1 MNKILIVIL
10 TFSLLACKSEKK
22 KDTVTKQ
29 DIEVHTEN
37 LTSKL
42 DSIKSEL
49 ENYKTRF
56 KALEFLSTGEF
67 KYTENEE
74 SDIYGENY
82 RVEIYLSEIYK
93 SVYVSHIEYYGE
105 GMQRIS
111 LRTKLDF
118 EKMTGITSEQTNG
131 LEFKKWNNFKHFE
144 LKLGEQI
151 YGIEINKPNEF
162 TISEY

>member
-1 MNKILIVIL
+1 MNKILIIIL
-10 TFSLLACKSEKK
+10 TFSLLSCKNEKK
-22 KDTVTKQ
+22 KDTITKQ
-29 DIEVHTEN
+29 DIKVQTDN

-42 DSIKSEL
+42 DSIKTEL

-56 KALEFLSTGEF
+56 KTLEYLSSGEF

-74 SDIYGENY
+74 SDVYGENY

-93 SVYVSHIEYYGE
+93 SVYISHIEYYGE

-111 LRTKLDF
+111 LRTKFDF

-144 LKLGEQI
+144 IKLGEQI
-151 YGIEINKPNEF
+151 YGIEIIKPNEF
-162 TISEY
+162 IISEY

>member
-1 MNKILIVIL
+1 MNKILIIIL
-10 TFSLLACKSEKK
+10 TFSLLSCKNEKK
-22 KDTVTKQ
+22 KDTITKQ
-29 DIEVHTEN
+29 DIKVQTDN

-42 DSIKSEL
+42 DSIKTEL

-56 KALEFLSTGEF
+56 KTLEYLSSGEF

-74 SDIYGENY
+74 SDVYGENY

-93 SVYVSHIEYYGE
+93 SVYISHIEYYGE

-144 LKLGEQI
+144 IKSGEQI
-151 YGIEINKPNEF
+151 YGIEIIKPNEF
-162 TISEY
+162 IISEY

>member
-1 MNKILIVIL
+1 MNKTLIIILI
-10 TFSLLACKSEKK
+10 FSLLACKGEKEK
-22 KDTVTKQ
+22 NTSTKQ
-29 DIEVHTEN
+29 DIKVQTEN
-37 LTSKL
+37 LTSEL

-49 ENYKTRF
+49 QNYKTRF
-56 KALEFLSTGEF
+56 IGLEYLSSGEF
-67 KYTENEE
+67 RYTENEE

-82 RVEIYLSEIYK
+82 RIEIYLSEIYK

-111 LRTKLDF
+111 LRTRLDF
-118 EKMTGITSEQTNG
+118 EKVTGITSEQSNG

-151 YGIEINKPNEF
+151 YGIEIIKPNEF
-162 TISEY
+162 IISEY

>member
-1 MNKILIVIL
+1 MNKILIIIL
-10 TFSLLACKSEKK
+10 TFSLLSCKNEKK
-22 KDTVTKQ
+22 KNTITKQ
-29 DIEVHTEN
+29 DIKVQTYN

-56 KALEFLSTGEF
+56 KTLEHLSSGEF

-74 SDIYGENY
+74 SYVYGENY

-93 SVYVSHIEYYGE
+93 SVFISHIEYYGE

-151 YGIEINKPNEF
+151 YGIEIIKPNEF
-162 TISEY
+162 IISEY

>member
-1 MNKILIVIL
+1 MNKILIIIL
-10 TFSLLACKSEKK
+10 TFSLLSCKNEKK
-22 KDTVTKQ
+22 KDTITKQ
-29 DIEVHTEN
+29 DIKVQTDN

-42 DSIKSEL
+42 DSIKTEL

-56 KALEFLSTGEF
+56 KTLEYLSSGEF

-74 SDIYGENY
+74 SDVYGENY

-93 SVYVSHIEYYGE
+93 SVYISHIEYYGE

-144 LKLGEQI
+144 IKLGEQI
-151 YGIEINKPNEF
+151 YGIEIIKPNEF
-162 TISEY
+162 IISEY

>member
-1 MNKILIVIL
+1 M
-10 TFSLLACKSEKK
+10 EK
-22 KDTVTKQ
+22 DSITKQ
-29 DIEVHTEN
+29 DIKVQTDN

-42 DSIKSEL
+42 DSIESEF

-56 KALEFLSTGEF
+56 KALEFLSSGEF

-74 SDIYGENY
+74 SDVYGENY

-93 SVYVSHIEYYGE
+93 SVYISHIQYYGE

-111 LRTKLDF
+111 FRTKLDF
-118 EKMTGITSEQTNG
+118 EKMTGIRSEQTNG

-151 YGIEINKPNEF
+151 YGIEIIKPNEF
-162 TISEY
+162 IISEY